1 MLSNGTLSFQQAA
14 DISALVGQATAAIT
28 VSVRMLRGGL
38 DGASPDGTDSNRQ
51 RLQARI
57 ASLRAVID
65 QVEASLAQA
74 EPMDWEP
81 PAPNGHGNVIAF
93 RRAAE
98 GR

>member
-1 MLSNGTLSFQQAA
+1 VTVTMLSNGTLSFQQAA

-28 VSVRMLRGGL
+28 VSVHMLRGGL
-38 DGASPDGTDSNRQ
+38 DGADSNRQ